1 MANQQRAA
9 VREPQQ
15 RAYAGDRQRR
25 PERTRA
31 AETGQHSQ
39 TRPNSE
45 RQAAN
50 RRPQQEGYQQRNAR
64 RNPGTGSGQRQRDND
79 YRRAGAGQRT
89 DYGQRQKP
97 AGRSAQ
103 NRPAYETARQQ
114 TAAASDGRRVDGTR
128 RGPDTRRAS
137 ELRRGAGA
145 PQENDLRRRAGGG
158 YERTEGNRRYSPE
171 QTRDRSSQER
181 GWARNGQGRRPSDQQ
196 MKVRSAPGVRVKA
209 AEGNFRQPPYAEGRG
224 AGAAENAGKK
234 KVRRFY
240 DYSLLFTIIFLTVF
254 GLVMIYSSSSYSAQ
268 IKYDGDAGYFMRRQA
283 MIAVAGFLAM
293 MVISKMDYH
302 FFAKFALLGYG
313 LSYVF
318 LLMVMLT
325 PLGVEVNGKKRWL
338 ALGPL
343 QFQPTEL
350 VKIALILLLAVM
362 ITRMGRKVDNIKG
375 LLVLVAVTVPVAGLV
390 AMNNLSSGIIILGI
404 AFVMAFVAS
413 KLKWPFALCIA
424 GAGVIY
430 AFAGPIATVLE
441 KIGLVQ
447 PYQLNR
453 IHVWLQ
459 PEAYP
464 QDGGYQVLQGLYA
477 IGSGGLVGKGLGE
490 SIQKLGFIPEAQND
504 MVFSVICEEL
514 GLFGAISVI
523 LIFLFMIYRFM
534 VIASNAPDLFGA
546 LLVVGVMGHIA
557 IQVILNIAVV
567 TNTIPNTGITLP
579 FISYGGT
586 SVGFLMM
593 EMGMVLSVSNQVKI
607 RT

>member
-9 VREPQQ
+9 ARQPQQ
-15 RAYAGDRQRR
+15 RAYAADRQRR
-25 PERTRA
+25 PQRS
-31 AETGQHSQ
+31 AEAQRYSQ
-39 TRPNSE
+39 TRPESGRRTGKQKTSPGNYQQKRNGRNQRMDSGAGTSYNS
-45 RQAAN
+45 
-50 RRPQQEGYQQRNAR
+50 RRPADGNAAARNAAPRNAR
-64 RNPGTGSGQRQRDND
+64 TAGGAPRNVRVSGN
-79 YRRAGAGQRT
+79 
-89 DYGQRQKP
+89 
-97 AGRSAQ
+97 
-103 NRPAYETARQQ
+103 
-114 TAAASDGRRVDGTR
+114 ASQDMRMSGNMPRNTRMTGRRVQKNLP
-128 RGPDTRRAS
+128 PDQA
-137 ELRRGAGA
+137 LRVK
-145 PQENDLRRRAGGG
+145 
-158 YERTEGNRRYSPE
+158 
-171 QTRDRSSQER
+171 SS
-181 GWARNGQGRRPSDQQ
+181 
-196 MKVRSAPGVRVKA
+196 PGVRVKA
-209 AEGNFRQPPYAEGRG
+209 AEGNFRGRPVYEDG
-224 AGAAENAGKK
+224 SGRAGQTAENTGKK

-240 DYSLLFTIIFLTVF
+240 DYSLLFTVIFLTVF

-268 IKYDGDAGYFMRRQA
+268 IQFNGDSAYFTRRQA
-283 MIAVAGFLAM
+283 IIALGGFVVMMI
-293 MVISKMDYH
+293 ISKMDYH

-313 LSYVF
+313 FSYIF

-325 PLGVEVNGKKRWL
+325 PLGVEANGKKRWL
-338 ALGPL
+338 ALGPV
-343 QFQPTEL
+343 QFQPTEM

-362 ITRMGRKVDNIKG
+362 ITQMGKKVNNIKG
-375 LLVLVAVTVPVAGLV
+375 LLVLAAITVPIAGLV
-390 AMNNLSSGIIILGI
+390 AMNNLSSGIIIVGI

-413 KLKWPFALCIA
+413 ELKWPFALCVA
-424 GAGVIY
+424 AAGVIY

-514 GLFGAISVI
+514 GLFGAVSVI

-546 LLVVGVMGHIA
+546 MLVVGVMGHIA

-586 SVGFLMM
+586 SVMFLMM